1 MKLGL
6 VLLLSSISGS
16 ASADSWICIS
26 EAATGFTFVGNVY
39 VSEPFKAGRTYLM
52 RPSKASEIEFTGIKG
67 MTYTFETIGSNEGPY
82 AYFTGDVKID
92 GYVVPSVGGS
102 VNVEF
107 NPSTLKFT
115 LASTQSYIFQME
127 ANKFRPFF
135 EIGSCS
141 EM

>member
-1 MKLGL
+1 MKIALA
-6 VLLLSSISGS
+6 LLLTSIAGT
-16 ASADSWICIS
+16 ASADSWICVAES
-26 EAATGFTFVGNVY
+26 ATGFTEGVDGL
-39 VSEPFKAGRTYLM
+39 VSTPYKAGRTYIV
-52 RPSKASEIEFTGIKG
+52 RVAKPEDEVRFFPAQPAFV
-67 MTYTFETIGSNEGPY
+67 FETVGDENGPY
-82 AYFTGDVKID
+82 AFFDVGVKID

-115 LASTQSYIFQME
+115 LLSTYVYIFQISE
-127 ANKFRPFF
+127 QGFYPFL